1 MVGLEV
7 CMYDLK
13 KLRTDLK
20 YVIEKLD
27 YDEVD
32 VFNCDDYISVLL
44 GKTSQKD
51 AIFWLINTILNSRPT
66 DLDDM
71 SIGGYGTAYGHKNNM
86 KIAKEL
92 AETDERMAEILQDY
106 IL

>member
-1 MVGLEV
+1 
-7 CMYDLK
+7 MYDLK
-13 KLRTDLK
+13 KLRADLK

-44 GKTSQKD
+44 GKQNQRD

-66 DLDDM
+66 DLD
-71 SIGGYGTAYGHKNNM
+71 SASSGAYGTVYKHNDNIE
-86 KIAKEL
+86 IAKEL
-92 AETDERMAEILQDY
+92 AKTDERMAEILQDY

>member
-1 MVGLEV
+1 
-7 CMYDLK
+7 MYDLK
-13 KLRTDLK
+13 KLRADLK
-20 YVIEKLD
+20 YVIEKLE

-44 GKTSQKD
+44 GKQTQRD

-66 DLDDM
+66 DLD
-71 SIGGYGTAYGHKNNM
+71 SGSSGAYGTVYEHKDNI

-92 AETDERMAEILQDY
+92 AKTDERMAEILQDY